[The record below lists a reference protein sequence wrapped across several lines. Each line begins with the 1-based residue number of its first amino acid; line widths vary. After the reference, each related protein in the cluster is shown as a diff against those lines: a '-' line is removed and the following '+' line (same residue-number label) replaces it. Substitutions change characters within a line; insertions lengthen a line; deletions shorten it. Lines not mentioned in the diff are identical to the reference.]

1 VASSEHAPN
10 TELALFRA
18 YPKLVDRI
26 ERYPV
31 LSGPTPVEPLDLE
44 GIPDDQLFV
53 KRDDHCSPRIG
64 GNKPRKLEFVVG
76 SALARRA
83 RRLVTT
89 GGLGTH
95 HGLATTIV
103 GRDAGLATTLVL
115 VRQPVTREVQHLLL
129 LDAAYGA
136 RLVYGAGVAGAAAQV
151 LRVLSAS
158 WLAEERPFLVSTG
171 GSSTRGCIG
180 IVSAA
185 LELAEQVREG
195 LLPAPRQVYMPVGTG
210 GTLAGLVAGFRLAQL
225 PTRAVGVLVTDILPP
240 SPRRLARLA
249 VQAIGFL
256 RARDPGVPQ
265 VDISPS
271 DFDLVSDQLGPGYG
285 TPTQSGREAMAS
297 AATANL
303 HLDATYTAKC
313 LAEIR
318 HRARSGTL
326 PGPVLF
332 WNTHNGVD
340 LAARAPRALDA
351 GTLPPRFRRFVEK
364 PAFD

>member
-1 VASSEHAPN
+1 MISSERAPN
-10 TELALFRA
+10 AELALFRA
-18 YPKLVDRI
+18 YPGLVDQI
-26 ERYPV
+26 ARYPV
-31 LSGPTPVEPLDLE
+31 LSGPTPVESLDLE

-53 KRDDHCSPRIG
+53 KRDDHCSPQIG

-115 VRQPVTREVQHLLL
+115 VRQPLTREVQQLLL

-136 RLVYGAGVAGAAAQV
+136 QLIYGAGVAGAAAQT

-158 WLAEERPFLVSTG
+158 WLARERPFLVSTG

-180 IVSAA
+180 IISAA

-195 LLPAPRQVYMPVGTG
+195 LLPAPHELYVPVGSG
-210 GTLAGLVAGFRLAQL
+210 GTLAGLVAGLRLARL
-225 PTRAVGVLVTDILPP
+225 PTRVVGVLVTDILPP
-240 SPRRLARLA
+240 SRRRLALLA
-249 VQAIGFL
+249 VQAIRFL
-256 RARDPGVPQ
+256 RARDAGIPP
-265 VDISPS
+265 VDVSPS

-285 TPTQSGREAMAS
+285 APTQSGREALAL
-297 AATANL
+297 AAAADP

-318 HRARSGTL
+318 ERAHAGSLR
-326 PGPVLF
+326 GPVLF

-351 GTLPPRFRRFVEK
+351 GALPRRFRGFVER

>member
-18 YPKLVDRI
+18 YPRLVDRI

-53 KRDDHCSPRIG
+53 KRDDRCSPQIG

-103 GRDAGLATTLVL
+103 GRDAGLATTLIL
-115 VRQPVTREVQHLLL
+115 VHQPVTREVQQQLL

-136 RLVYGAGVAGAAAQV
+136 QLVYGAGVAGAAAQT
-151 LRVLSAS
+151 LRVLSTS
-158 WLAEERPFLVSTG
+158 WLAGERPFLVSTG
-171 GSSTRGCIG
+171 GSSPRGCIG

-195 LLPAPRQVYMPVGTG
+195 LLPVPHQVYVPVGSG
-210 GTLAGLVAGFRLAQL
+210 GTLAGLVAGFRLARL
-225 PTRAVGVLVTDILPP
+225 STRAVGVLVTDILPP
-240 SPRRLARLA
+240 SPRRLALLA
-249 VQAIGFL
+249 VQAIRLL
-256 RARDPGVPQ
+256 RSLDPGVPQ
-265 VDISPS
+265 IDVSPS

-285 TPTQSGREAMAS
+285 APTQSGREAL
-297 AATANL
+297 AAAAAADL
-303 HLDATYTAKC
+303 QLDATYTAKC

-318 HRARSGTL
+318 QRAHTGTL
-326 PGPVLF
+326 QGPVLF

-351 GTLPPRFRRFVEK
+351 AALPPRFRRFVEG